1 MGPLPYGRHSER
13 PHTRVNLFS
22 WAEASI
28 YRKAEGQE
36 EILSREEV
44 LQIVSEMARKGSV
57 TAAVALERILRH
69 QPVPDELDDEPD
81 RLLRRD
87 Y

>member
-1 MGPLPYGRHSER
+1 MGRGKHL
-13 PHTRVNLFS
+13 TNKL
-22 WAEASI
+22 
-28 YRKAEGQE
+28 EGE
-36 EILSREEV
+36 KEILTREEV
-44 LQIVSEMARKGSV
+44 LQILSEMARKGSV

-69 QPVPDELDDEPD
+69 QPVPDQLDDELD